1 MTDLE
6 RWANYLDLM
15 KIRQRARQHDAAI
28 VGIVF
33 ILAFLAT
40 FGVGMLSGLSGRELY
55 LIVPVDALL
64 GIAYA
69 IARARL
75 EITNEHIQ
83 LLQALLPQG

>member
-15 KIRQRARQHDAAI
+15 KIRQKARQRDAAI

>member
-15 KIRQRARQHDAAI
+15 KIRQKARQRDAAI

-69 IARARL
+69 ISRARL